1 VARQDA
7 FSRLTRVRNSVILNV
22 ILERRSREVEVRRP
36 VEDSLKVPIR
46 TVEHART
53 FVSWPWNG
61 RLWGGHLEAAAREY
75 ADVIAAIAEF
85 EPVTVIARPGTAGPT
100 AAVRDL
106 AAVSVVELEL
116 DDSWIRDNGPIFVR
130 DDDGNVA
137 AVRFGFN
144 GWGEFSPAYE
154 ADALLPARL
163 AERLAMRLYEA
174 PIVLEGGGIT
184 FDGEGTAITTE
195 SVLLN
200 ANRNPGMGRAE
211 VERAIR
217 EYLGA
222 ERVIWLSRGLVEE
235 DGLTDGHSD
244 NVVQFVR
251 PGMVLVQM
259 VSERSN
265 PNWELLRENRDRLRH
280 VRDAAGRRLEIVE
293 MPVLPYTNVDGQ
305 RYVVP
310 YTNFYPVNGGVI
322 APLVDEQS
330 DETGLGLLGEL
341 FSDRRVVGVRSDYLA
356 FGGGGIGC
364 ITQQLPAGTPLPR
377 RRPLSS
383 VAVAS

>member
-1 VARQDA
+1 MS
-7 FSRLTRVRNSVILNV
+7 FK
-22 ILERRSREVEVRRP
+22 EVEVRTP
-36 VEDSLKVPIR
+36 VEDSLKAPIR
-46 TVEHART
+46 TVEHAST

-61 RLWGGHLEAAAREY
+61 RLWGGHLEAAALEY
-75 ADVIAAIAEF
+75 ADVIAAIAQF
-85 EPVTVIARPGTAGPT
+85 EPVTVIARPGTTGPP

-130 DDDGNVA
+130 DDSGNVA

-144 GWGEFSPAYE
+144 AWGEFQLAYE
-154 ADALLPARL
+154 ADALLPVHL
-163 AERLAMRLYEA
+163 AEKLAMRLYDA

-211 VERAIR
+211 VEQAIR
-217 EYLGA
+217 EYLGV
-222 ERVIWLSRGLVEE
+222 ERVIWLGRGLVEE

-251 PGMVLVQM
+251 PGVVLVQM
-259 VSERSN
+259 ASERSN
-265 PNWELLRENRDRLRH
+265 PNWEVLHENRDRLRR
-280 VRDAAGRRLEIVE
+280 VRDAAGRRVEIVE
-293 MPVLPYTNVDGQ
+293 MPVLPYTTVDGQ

-322 APLVDEQS
+322 APLVDEES
-330 DETGLGLLGEL
+330 DEIGLGLLGEL
-341 FSDRRVVGVRSDYLA
+341 FSDRRIVGVRSDYLA
-356 FGGGGIGC
+356 LGGGGIGC
-364 ITQQLPAGTPLPR
+364 ITQQVPAGTPL
-377 RRPLSS
+377 RPHVAVSS
-383 VAVAS
+383 LAVAS